1 MGHSIGSDKSAPV
14 GKFMLRHFSIFRFY
28 TLSSDEACDATL
40 WVCWPFLPE
49 ILIFSIFLFC
59 RYGVGGCSHT
69 HPLLGCQQPG
79 GFIQAPEV
87 VALIKLGVTFL
98 VIYLALTVLWLVLQ
112 SQILFGSRAFP
123 YRYVCIS
130 PVLSLFLLSLG
141 WFSPSPLALFSFFW
155 DSFPLLSPFG

>member
-1 MGHSIGSDKSAPV
+1 MLCHSLGLLAISARNLNFLHIPV
-14 GKFMLRHFSIFRFY
+14 L
-28 TLSSDEACDATL
+28 LL
-40 WVCWPFLPE
+40 WCGWVLPH
-49 ILIFSIFLFC
+49 S
-59 RYGVGGCSHT
+59 
-69 HPLLGCQQPG
+69 PLLGCQQPG

-155 DSFPLLSPFG
+155 DSFPFLSPFG